1 MLYFSLLKSEE
12 EEEKG
17 KEGRNKM
24 IFINVFGKELE
35 EKKRKD
41 VREYKVVKNW
51 VIFFEEKKLWKVREV
66 DLNSFVYYFLSGK
79 DILVKF
85 WGKGE

>member
-1 MLYFSLLKSEE
+1 MTL
-12 EEEKG
+12 
-17 KEGRNKM
+17 
-24 IFINVFGKELE
+24 INVFGKELE

-41 VREYKVVKNW
+41 VREHKVAKNW
-51 VIFFEEKKLWKVREV
+51 VILSEEKKLWKAREV
-66 DLNSFVYYFLSGK
+66 DSNSSAHHLPSGK